1 MSFSLI
7 CRYDFGGEFGFVFSS
22 VCFLSVLNAAL
33 TTKLAFA
40 CRLDFKSTEKDTS
53 APVALRRR
61 SFANRGCDNRL

>member
-1 MSFSLI
+1 MANLFLFSRA
-7 CRYDFGGEFGFVFSS
+7 CVF
-22 VCFLSVLNAAL
+22 LRVLNAAL

-40 CRLDFKSTEKDTS
+40 CRLNFESTEKDTS